1 MTIKSLLM
9 SSATLATGFAG
20 AMAQELDATE
30 TTTDEIIV
38 TGVVRPTTQLESSAS
53 VSSIAPATIE
63 RSAPRS
69 TAEAFRRLPGIQ
81 VEPSSGD
88 ANTNLKVRGMP
99 ISSGGSRYVSFQED
113 GFASLLIG
121 DTAFA
126 TADSFIRF
134 DRTVDSVQAIRGG
147 SASTTTFNAPG
158 GIINMISK
166 TGRDQGGTVAITTG
180 LDYDAVR
187 GDFEYGMPLNDVFS
201 VHVGG
206 FYRTGEG
213 VRDAN
218 GGTPEEGGQ
227 IKATLHGEFDRGSL
241 AVHVKHLDDKV
252 PTYLPIPVR
261 YTGNG
266 YASAG
271 IDLGEGTLFLDTTDF
286 ANRVDGVDAVD
297 GDGFEAKMTSIA
309 VVGDYQIADMLSA
322 SLRHRTA
329 AIEGNFASPFPAG
342 VIDVDGEET
351 VEIVYFNTQLRDLG
365 NSFTDLSLA
374 GEFDLFTV
382 TGGVEFASQTIEKN
396 WNFNQ
401 YYRTLDGLAVVDRSF
416 DLDGDSVD
424 DAASV
429 GGAYYGNPAFGNCCT
444 RAYDFDV
451 DVVSPYVALSG
462 EYGGFT
468 FDASYRDFQ
477 YEVSGQFAEGAV
489 QAPQDIDGDGQIGD
503 NEQAVNA
510 VGAFRPADYEV
521 DFDAWSVGVNYAI
534 YDDMAVFANY
544 AEGGSISSPDRV
556 TGSIDADG
564 FVANDSAFSATEQF
578 ELGFKFNGSA
588 FDFYATYFLADT
600 SEAREFEVTTQTFR
614 ENAYEAHGVELEGSY
629 DFGNGFRVDATATF
643 TDAEIVATGDGSNI
657 GNQPRRQ
664 ADYIF
669 NVSPVYEAE
678 RFTIGA
684 NVFGTDETFV
694 QDSNLSTFDAYEV
707 VSLFGILDI
716 TDNIRLQADVNNLF
730 DTEGFTEGEGDGFQA
745 GDIVR
750 VRPINGRTASATL
763 SYRF

>member
-1 MTIKSLLM
+1 MTRTILLTSAM
-9 SSATLATGFAG
+9 SAALLTGA
-20 AMAQELDATE
+20 AAQELDADE
-30 TTTDEIIV
+30 TVTDEIIV

-53 VSSIAPATIE
+53 VSSIAPAVIE
-63 RSAPRS
+63 RAAPRS
-69 TAEAFRRLPGIQ
+69 TAEAFRSLPGIQ

-158 GIINMISK
+158 GIINLISK
-166 TGRDQGGTVAITTG
+166 TGQSQGGTVAITTG
-180 LDYDAVR
+180 LDYDSVR

-206 FYRTGEG
+206 FYRSGEG

-241 AVHVKHLDDKV
+241 SVHVKHLDDKV
-252 PTYLPIPVR
+252 PTYLPIPAL
-261 YTGNG
+261 YNG
-266 YASAG
+266 SG
-271 IDLGEGTLFLDTTDF
+271 FDPVGVDLGDGTLFLDTTDF

-297 GDGFEAKMTSIA
+297 GDGFEAEMTSIA
-309 VVGDYQIADMLSA
+309 LVGEYDVTDVISA

-342 VIDVDGEET
+342 AFNDGEEGA

-374 GEFDLFTV
+374 GDFDFVTV

-401 YYRTLDGLAVVDRSF
+401 YYRTLDGLNVTDRDF
-416 DLDGDSVD
+416 DLDGDGTD
-424 DAASV
+424 DASSV
-429 GGAYYGNPAFGNCCT
+429 NGVFYGNPAFGNCCT
-444 RAYDFDV
+444 RAYDFEV

-462 EYGGFT
+462 EYDRFT
-468 FDASYRDFQ
+468 FDASYRDFA
-477 YEVSGQFAEGAV
+477 YEVEGRFAESAV
-489 QAPQDIDGDGQIGD
+489 QGPQDIDGDGQIGD
-503 NEQAVNA
+503 NEVAVNA
-510 VGAFRPADYEV
+510 VGAFRPADYDV

-556 TGSIDADG
+556 TGSIDASG
-564 FVANDSAFSATEQF
+564 GIANEAAFSETEQL
-578 ELGFKFNGSA
+578 EVGFKFNGDV

-600 SEAREFEVTTQTFR
+600 TEAREFEVTTQAFR
-614 ENAYEAHGVELEGSY
+614 ENAYEANGVELEGSM
-629 DFGNGFRVDATATF
+629 DFGNGFFVRANATF
-643 TDAEIVATGDGSNI
+643 TDAEIVATGDGSNV

-664 ADYIF
+664 ADYVF
-669 NVSPVYEAE
+669 NVQPTYEAD
-678 RFTIGA
+678 RFVVGA
-684 NVFGTDETFV
+684 NIFGTDETFV
-694 QDSNLSTFDAYEV
+694 QDSNLTAFEAYEV
-707 VSLFGILDI
+707 VSLFGFVDI
-716 TDNIRLQADVNNLF
+716 TDRLRLQADVNNVF